1 MRRGAAPAI
10 LPCQGVP
17 ALFRDILIGQYYPG
31 NSAIH
36 RLDPRTKIIFTFAL
50 VAGLFIATT
59 FTGFFVVGFFVFFAV
74 LFARVPF
81 GLILRSMRP
90 ILFLL
95 VLTVTLHALM
105 GGGPDAHVLWT
116 VGPVKITKEGLMT
129 GAFMGLR
136 LGLLIIASS
145 LLTLTTSPIQL
156 TDGMEHLLH
165 PARRIGVP
173 AHELAMM
180 MTIALRFIPT
190 LMEEADKIMKAQL
203 ARGADLRSGGLLS
216 RARALIPILVP
227 LFVSAFRRADELAL
241 AMEARCYRGGEGR
254 TRYQQLKYGA
264 IDLYA
269 AAIMTVLIAGLV
281 WMRRLGV

>member
-1 MRRGAAPAI
+1 M
-10 LPCQGVP
+10 LV
-17 ALFRDILIGQYYPG
+17 LFRDILIGQYYPG
-31 NSAIH
+31 DSLIH

-59 FTGFFVVGFFVFFAV
+59 FTGFLVVGVFVLLSVFT
-74 LFARVPF
+74 ARVPL

-95 VLTVTLHALM
+95 VLTVSLHALM
-105 GGGPDAHVLWT
+105 SGGPDAHVLWT
-116 VGPVKITKEGLMT
+116 IGPVNITKEGLTT

-156 TDGMEHLLH
+156 TDGMEHLLQ

-227 LFVSAFRRADELAL
+227 LFISAFRRADELAL

-254 TRYQQLKYGA
+254 TRYQQLKYGRL
-264 IDLYA
+264 DLYA